1 MIISQI
7 NKNNKGTLYKI
18 KNNINKDIS
27 LSINNVS
34 SPFGLEEIN
43 DGKVF
48 YIKWNIDKMYEVLDV
63 IETIESNIQD
73 KFNDKILKSNIIRK
87 NNYPIMLNSKI
98 NNSINNNIILKS
110 DGDTYTIKEFIK
122 KKSKYNV
129 ILIIDKLF
137 VNNTYINYSITIKN
151 IGYAL

>member
-1 MIISQI
+1 MIISKI
-7 NKNNKGTLYKI
+7 NQNNKGTLYKI

-27 LSINNVS
+27 ISINNVS

-73 KFNDKILKSNIIRK
+73 KFTDKILKSNIIRK
-87 NNYPIMLNSKI
+87 NYYPTMLNSKI
-98 NNSINNNIILKS
+98 NKSINNNIILKS
-110 DGDTYTIKEFIK
+110 EGDTYTIKEFIK

-137 VNNTYINYSITIKN
+137 VNNAYINYSITIKN
-151 IGYAL
+151 IAYAL